1 MNVKQ
6 SVSKLDNVNAAMR
19 TRAAE
24 GSWVG
29 VGLKGVS
36 WLERCDAPA
45 EKAPTRCIDV
55 CPHSHFA
62 DSRKRLHACMRDR
75 KRPIAEHL
83 GAARLPDVPRSTR
96 CLPRGASVS
105 GSRSRGRVAGCL
117 HASRPTLYTLRAAI
131 LHIHIPAPPYT
142 SSHLCR
148 PSALPVDTA
157 GHSSVLAELYVE
169 DKPVVTGPR
178 WCVPYTLP
186 LLASSL
192 TLQPMLLD
200 ITVSGLR
207 DDLEWS
213 GGRLSIYVDV

>member
-6 SVSKLDNVNAAMR
+6 SVSKLDHVNAAMR

-24 GSWVG
+24 GSWAG
-29 VGLKGVS
+29 VGIKRVS
-36 WLERCDAPA
+36 WLERCVAPA
-45 EKAPTRCIDV
+45 KKAPTRCIDV
-55 CPHSHFA
+55 YPHSHFA
-62 DSRKRLHACMRDR
+62 DSRKRLHAWDR

-83 GAARLPDVPRSTR
+83 GAARLPDVPRLTR
-96 CLPRGASVS
+96 YLPRGASVS
-105 GSRSRGRVAGCL
+105 GSQSRGRVAGCL

-178 WCVPYTLP
+178 WCVLYTLP

-200 ITVSGLR
+200 ITVSGLG
-207 DDLEWS
+207 DDSE
-213 GGRLSIYVDV
+213 